1 MDYSVVIRQRGKNA
15 GRSERMDWGRA
26 DDIARRLNRANQDE
40 ARNATWKPLAF
51 VEETSLV
58 IGLPVIVAEW
68 RIVE

>member
-15 GRSERMDWGRA
+15 GRSERMSYQQA
-26 DDIARRLNRANQDE
+26 DEIARGLNRANQDE
-40 ARNATWKPLAF
+40 TRNATWKPLAF